1 MLLDHFTRVM
11 GRVDG
16 WSETCLESPLRNLML
31 ACFGYQPEPFL
42 VLLPQ
47 YLDSSSFLKMI
58 NSLVFEWIAIYSRSA
73 LSPCP
78 FQSTVT
84 LRSTSVVLNWND
96 PGAKGV
102 EIMYNVDDDPNDML
116 QVSVK
121 NRSGKQ
127 FQFEIRLSP
136 VFLLNRF
143 GRVNFE

>member
-1 MLLDHFTRVM
+1 
-11 GRVDG
+11 
-16 WSETCLESPLRNLML
+16 
-31 ACFGYQPEPFL
+31 
-42 VLLPQ
+42 
-47 YLDSSSFLKMI
+47 
-58 NSLVFEWIAIYSRSA
+58 
-73 LSPCP
+73 
-78 FQSTVT
+78 
-84 LRSTSVVLNWND
+84 VVLNWND

-102 EIMYNVDDDPNDML
+102 EIMYKADDDPNDML